1 MISIFTLHLLYMRMH
16 HPDQSADSDTTI
28 RLKETTHRQLKR
40 TKPDAIT
47 FDHFIKSLLSEIET
61 IDYSISIEQND
72 S

>member
-1 MISIFTLHLLYMRMH
+1 MH
-16 HPDQSADSDTTI
+16 HPNDSADTDTTI

-61 IDYSISIEQND
+61 VDFSIAIEQSD

>member
-1 MISIFTLHLLYMRMH
+1 MISVFTLHILYICMQQSS
-16 HPDQSADSDTTI
+16 QSADTTI

-47 FDHFIKSLLSEIET
+47 FDHFIESLLSEIET
-61 IDYSISIEQND
+61 VDYNISIEQRD